1 MSYRI
6 KLSQSIDANLRRIV
20 TERLSKAIDAI
31 DAQGEQAAHD
41 VRKQLKKA
49 RAALRLLRDAQPEL
63 YDKENAALRDAAR
76 MVSDLRDT
84 EAMVETF
91 DALTDHFNDQIDR
104 RHYTPI
110 GQTLRERLEHAAQR
124 AAQQDHAA
132 QVRDEL
138 DAART
143 RVVGWPQLPD
153 DFDVLGQG
161 LRRSYKRGRNQLQ
174 DLVDDSD
181 PSPQTVHTLRKRAKY
196 HRYHTRLLQ
205 DVWKPTLKA
214 RRKELHRL
222 TDQLGMHRDLHVLDE
237 ALSDE
242 PEAFGRVERVEDLC
256 IMARTRQEKL
266 LDEARRLG
274 RKLFTEKPKRL
285 AKRWGAYWGVERAA
299 RQPERHLELSEAG

>member
-6 KLSQSIDANLRRIV
+6 KLSQPIDANLRRIV

-31 DAQGEQAAHD
+31 DARGEQAAHD

-49 RAALRLLRDAQPEL
+49 RAVLRLLRDAQPEL

-76 MVSDLRDT
+76 MISDLRDT

-110 GQTLRERLEHAAQR
+110 GQTLRERLEAAEQR
-124 AAQQDHAA
+124 AAEQGHAA

-143 RVVGWPQLPD
+143 RVVGWPELPD
-153 DFDVLGQG
+153 DFDMLGRG
-161 LRRSYKRGRNQLQ
+161 VARSYKRGRNELKALI
-174 DLVDDSD
+174 DHSD
-181 PSPQTVHTLRKRAKY
+181 PSPETVHTLRKRAKY

-205 DVWKPTLKA
+205 DMWKPALKA

-222 TDQLGMHRDLHVLDE
+222 TDQLGMHHDLHVLDQ
-237 ALSDE
+237 ALSEE
-242 PEAFGRVERVEDLC
+242 PEAFGQVERVEDLC

-266 LDEARRLG
+266 LDKAQRLG
-274 RKLFTEKPKRL
+274 SKLFVDKPKRL
-285 AKRWGAYWGVERAA
+285 AKRWETYWSSERPAH
-299 RQPERHLELSEAG
+299 QPERTLDLTRVA